1 MTPPTTALAAPAQ
14 TQPRR
19 PEPEPDTV
27 AAPPAGGRGLAL
39 VAPPFARPSPD
50 DRLAAQARQLLQAV
64 VEMVG
69 ADRPVIQLLR
79 LATPEVYAEVSRRAE
94 MVSAGSDTRHRA
106 RTGRARIVSLHLQRP
121 RKDVSEVSAHVRHAG
136 RSRAL
141 AARLECR
148 DGRWI
153 CTALTLG

>member
-1 MTPPTTALAAPAQ
+1 MTPPTAALAAPAQ
-14 TQPRR
+14 VQPQR
-19 PEPEPDTV
+19 PE
-27 AAPPAGGRGLAL
+27 LAL
-39 VAPPFARPSPD
+39 VAPPPARPSPD

-94 MVSAGSDTRHRA
+94 LVSAGSDTRHRS

-121 RKDVSEVSAHVRHAG
+121 RDDVSEVAAHVRHAG

-141 AARLECR
+141 AARLEHR
-148 DGRWI
+148 DDRWV
-153 CTALTLG
+153 CTALHLG

>member
-1 MTPPTTALAAPAQ
+1 MTPPTAALTAPAQ
-14 TQPRR
+14 MQPQ
-19 PEPEPDTV
+19 PLGTTSP
-27 AAPPAGGRGLAL
+27 APAGGRGLAL
-39 VAPPFARPSPD
+39 VAPPPARPSAD
-50 DRLAAQARQLLQAV
+50 DRLTAHARRFLQAV

-94 MVSAGSDTRHRA
+94 MVSAGSDMRHRT

-121 RKDVSEVSAHVRHAG
+121 RADVSEVAAHVRHAG

-141 AARLECR
+141 AARLERR
-148 DGRWI
+148 DDRWI
-153 CTALTLG
+153 CTALQLG